1 MQSYTFNLYV
11 SMCEHTFS
19 ECECRICSFGTND
32 GDHPVGDGAA
42 KPVNIQH
49 PMC

>member
-1 MQSYTFNLYV
+1 MQSCTFNLDV
-11 SMCEHTFS
+11 SVCERTFS
-19 ECECRICSFGTND
+19 VCDCGICTFGTKD

-42 KPVNIQH
+42 EPVNIQH

>member
-1 MQSYTFNLYV
+1 MHSYTFNLDV
-11 SMCEHTFS
+11 SVCERTFS
-19 ECECRICSFGTND
+19 ECECGICSFGTND

-42 KPVNIQH
+42 GPVNIQP